1 MLVGGIRAP
10 SLLGPGR
17 DPHTAGNCAVYHCD
31 IRGRVYPRCR
41 YSYLLMSG
49 GVCRSV
55 GEYNPSSSKKESS
68 TYTVITVI
76 ITVIPDY
83 LPY

>member
-1 MLVGGIRAP
+1 MGGIRAP

-49 GVCRSV
+49 GVCAGLS
-55 GEYNPSSSKKESS
+55 EKYNPSSSKKESS
-68 TYTVITVI
+68 TILLLLLFQTTCYTN
-76 ITVIPDY
+76 
-83 LPY
+83 